1 MCQDKII
8 RYLEKQK
15 GRQFTIVDLMTV
27 IPANRGNISRAC
39 RTMVEH
45 NEVRCERIREG
56 PFTRQLFSAKPLYLK
71 RK

>member
-8 RYLEKQK
+8 RYLERQK
-15 GRQFTIVDLMTV
+15 GRQCTIVDLMAV
-27 IPANRGNISRAC
+27 IPANRSNISRAC
-39 RTMVEH
+39 RVMTQN